1 MSTTASIGM
10 VVGIMVGLVICVIL
24 FKFANTDNKIK
35 AKYDERQEA
44 IKGRGYKYSF
54 YTLLFLEALLMILKM
69 SELTIPVEDYLV
81 HLGVILIGAL
91 VLCLHSIWN
100 GVYWGLNN
108 NHKRYYIIFAIAAV
122 LNLIPVIAA
131 FANNSITP
139 EGFDSIPVMNL
150 MVIVWLAVI
159 GIVALI
165 KKLLDS
171 KENAEEV

>member
-1 MSTTASIGM
+1 M
-10 VVGIMVGLVICVIL
+10 
-24 FKFANTDNKIK
+24 
-35 AKYDERQEA
+35 
-44 IKGRGYKYSF
+44 
-54 YTLLFLEALLMILKM
+54 LFLEVILMIFKM
-69 SELTIPVEDYLV
+69 SEITIPVEEYLV

-122 LNLIPVIAA
+122 LNIIPVVAA
-131 FANNSITP
+131 FASNSFTT
-139 EGFDSIPVMNL
+139 EGYDSIPVMNL

-159 GIVALI
+159 GIVALV